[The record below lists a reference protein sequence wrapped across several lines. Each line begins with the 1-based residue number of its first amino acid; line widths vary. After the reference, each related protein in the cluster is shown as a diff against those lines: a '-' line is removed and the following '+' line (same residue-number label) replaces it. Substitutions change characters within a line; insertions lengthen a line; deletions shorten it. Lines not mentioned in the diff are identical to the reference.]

1 MQWVIIYLGGACALI
16 TASCARTGGA
26 TQHRILRIG
35 ATAGLLVGGLL
46 MLAGGELLEVLV
58 IAALTVTL
66 MVIGSLIQKENRTPM
81 LWLLAPGILCAGSIL
96 LLATQGLQPDRG
108 TPEVVFQGGALRAEQ
123 LAILDDARTEL
134 MLLDQRDFPRLLAEA
149 REGRNW
155 SRLQDLERVRET
167 FPMLRERLRELT
179 DQVQAGTAGEQT
191 TLMAQ
196 ELAKRIYRIGD
207 FARPSNGAR

>member
-26 TQHRILRIG
+26 AQHRILRAG
-35 ATAGLLVGGLL
+35 ATAGLLIGGLL

-58 IAALTVTL
+58 IAVLTVAL
-66 MVIGSLIQKENRTPM
+66 MVIGTCIQKENRTP
-81 LWLLAPGILCAGSIL
+81 LIWLLAPVMLCAAAIL
-96 LLATQGLQPDRG
+96 LLATQGLRPDRT
-108 TPEVVFQGGALRAEQ
+108 TPEVLFQGGALRAEQ

-149 REGRNW
+149 RETSNW
-155 SRLQDLERVRET
+155 SRLQDLERIRET
-167 FPMLRERLRELT
+167 FPKLRERLRELT

-191 TLMAQ
+191 TVMAQ
-196 ELAKRIYRIGD
+196 ELAKRIYLIGD
-207 FARPSNGAR
+207 FPRPAGVAR